1 METVSATVGSSTA
14 APGATIPASAP
25 QGPAPGP
32 KTVTPDGKPAG
43 PQYISATPGTPQVS
57 PQDIQKKWASDRAAR
72 AASVKASVLG
82 GDPVVEAEGEA
93 AATEEVA
100 VEDVATEEVAVETAA
115 LEQEGESEGKDVTKV
130 ADSEGEDR
138 QKRIT
143 EAARKA
149 KAQSARNKQLL
160 ADVARRDAD
169 MAKMRERTA
178 QLEAAAKRGDALEQ
192 SLRENPLQALE
203 RLGVTPEALAQRVML
218 AGTPEEKFAALQAQ
232 VEAER
237 AERQRLE
244 SSLKQRE
251 DAARFATNLKA
262 AEDAFVKQALN
273 VERYPNLEGHPR
285 AALLAMGKQVA
296 QDAKAKYLQKTGAV
310 PEITDK
316 QILTYLN
323 KLYAKSA
330 PKSSPTAPSKVATAT
345 PSKATKSSGTASPKP
360 ASPRTLTGANSAGS
374 FVRPA
379 NWESMSRTERV
390 QLMRQDTRR
399 RA

>member
-100 VEDVATEEVAVETAA
+100 VETAA

-130 ADSEGEDR
+130 AESEGEDR
-138 QKRIT
+138 QKRIA

-296 QDAKAKYLQKTGAV
+296 QDAKAKYLRETGAV

>member
-93 AATEEVA
+93 A
-100 VEDVATEEVAVETAA
+100 ATEEVAVETAA

>member
-1 METVSATVGSSTA
+1 M
-14 APGATIPASAP
+14 
-25 QGPAPGP
+25 
-32 KTVTPDGKPAG
+32 
-43 PQYISATPGTPQVS
+43 
-57 PQDIQKKWASDRAAR
+57 
-72 AASVKASVLG
+72 
-82 GDPVVEAEGEA
+82 
-93 AATEEVA
+93 
-100 VEDVATEEVAVETAA
+100 
-115 LEQEGESEGKDVTKV
+115 
-130 ADSEGEDR
+130 
-138 QKRIT
+138 
-143 EAARKA
+143 
-149 KAQSARNKQLL
+149 
-160 ADVARRDAD
+160 
-169 MAKMRERTA
+169 
-178 QLEAAAKRGDALEQ
+178 
-192 SLRENPLQALE
+192 
-203 RLGVTPEALAQRVML
+203 TPEALAQRVMQ

-262 AEDAFVKQALN
+262 AEDAFVKQASN

-296 QDAKAKYLQKTGAV
+296 QDAKAKYLRETGAV